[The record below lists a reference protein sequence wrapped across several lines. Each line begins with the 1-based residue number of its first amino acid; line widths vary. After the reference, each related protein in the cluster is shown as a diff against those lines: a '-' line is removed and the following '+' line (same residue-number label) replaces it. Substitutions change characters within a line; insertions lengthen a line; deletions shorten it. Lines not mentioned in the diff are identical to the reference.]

1 MLMKNENSNKEMVAM
16 YHSYVYRLLII
27 NAPSCFFLKKLAFL
41 KDKREEQ
48 SLERN
53 GFDQI
58 YPWYLINKLKQR

>member
-1 MLMKNENSNKEMVAM
+1 ML
-16 YHSYVYRLLII
+16 
-27 NAPSCFFLKKLAFL
+27 FLKLAFL
-41 KDKREEQ
+41 KDKRKEQ